1 MLNPIGSRGA
11 GDARDGRLGLVL
23 RPAGPGAGG
32 VAGGVNG
39 VSRLIPRAGI
49 MIEPAM
55 DEITYAVP
63 DLSCSH
69 CVDAVTRELSAVAG
83 VDRVEV
89 DLATKEVAVHGSA
102 LDDERLR
109 AAIEDAGYEAR

>member
-1 MLNPIGSRGA
+1 
-11 GDARDGRLGLVL
+11 
-23 RPAGPGAGG
+23 
-32 VAGGVNG
+32 
-39 VSRLIPRAGI
+39 
-49 MIEPAM
+49 M

-69 CVDAVTRELSAVAG
+69 CVDAVTRELSGVAG

-89 DLATKEVAVHGSA
+89 DLATKKVAVHGSG